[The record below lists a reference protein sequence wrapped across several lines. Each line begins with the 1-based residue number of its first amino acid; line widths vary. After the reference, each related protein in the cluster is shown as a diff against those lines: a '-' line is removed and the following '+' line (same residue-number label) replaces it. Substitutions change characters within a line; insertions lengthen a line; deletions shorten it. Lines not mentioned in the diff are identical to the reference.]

1 MSEYSPPP
9 RLDLYLSVTA
19 PVAQRIEHL
28 TTDQKVRGS
37 NPLGRAAICLT
48 HPQKKS
54 LQKFVYEKLYFR
66 TTHRRYFDISGTTIL
81 ITCEFTDFGWL
92 QLHYQK
98 VRPRFRR

>member
-37 NPLGRAAICLT
+37 NPLGRASNFKLKITPNGESARNSNSVF
-48 HPQKKS
+48 HS
-54 LQKFVYEKLYFR
+54 LILDGTSENNLIIDGSVNEKTIRRDMTVLIIHMENR
-66 TTHRRYFDISGTTIL
+66 T
-81 ITCEFTDFGWL
+81 
-92 QLHYQK
+92 
-98 VRPRFRR
+98 